1 MVWITT
7 LIGETLLMEGDEL
20 TKYQTAVVRTTNM
33 VVGMNLKLAASTGRW
48 VLQQCLFEFCTP

>member
-1 MVWITT
+1 MEWITT

-33 VVGMNLKLAASTGRW
+33 VVGINLKLAASTTGW